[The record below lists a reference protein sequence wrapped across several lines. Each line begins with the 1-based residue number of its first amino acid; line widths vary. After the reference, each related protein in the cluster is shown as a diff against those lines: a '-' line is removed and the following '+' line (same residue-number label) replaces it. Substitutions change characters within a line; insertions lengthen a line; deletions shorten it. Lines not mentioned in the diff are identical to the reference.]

1 MTAQEQASIN
11 QVKIVQAT
19 MKEHQRAM
27 QSDID
32 ELKQLVKETNEQVNV
47 LNQKFDTLAGGK
59 QALMWITGIAITI
72 SGLIISYF
80 NFKKR

>member
-1 MTAQEQASIN
+1 
-11 QVKIVQAT
+11 
-19 MKEHQRAM
+19 M

-32 ELKQLVKETNEQVNV
+32 ELKALVKETNEQVQTI
-47 LNQKFDTLAGGK
+47 NQKLDTLSGGK
-59 QALMWITGIAITI
+59 QALMWITGVALAI

>member
-32 ELKQLVKETNEQVNV
+32 ELKTLVKETNEQVQL
-47 LNQKFDTLAGGK
+47 LNQKLDTLSGGK
-59 QALMWITGIAITI
+59 QALMWMTGVFIAV
-72 SGLIISYF
+72 SGVVIAYF
-80 NFKKR
+80 NFIKR

>member
-1 MTAQEQASIN
+1 MTAAETKTVQQISTIQA
-11 QVKIVQAT
+11 V
-19 MKEHQRAM
+19 MKEHQRNM
-27 QSDID
+27 QNDID
-32 ELKQLVKETNEQVNV
+32 ELKQLVKETNEQVQN

-59 QALMWITGIAITI
+59 QALIWITGVAITI